1 MKLLV
6 TVRDALKRLIGEELL
21 AQVRVIAPIPE
32 AIQSAS
38 PNGHFYSPVVNTGE
52 LNARLG
58 SIYPEHPQAEG
69 VDFDDASHLDLL
81 EQAFARYLPE
91 YDYPEQGSSDEEL
104 THFYT
109 QNSQFSWLDSRGLF
123 ALLRHWR
130 PHRIIEVGSGYSS
143 LLMADINRR
152 FLSGE
157 TRIQCIEPYPRPFLR
172 RPEFGI
178 ELIERKVQELE
189 LTIFEQ
195 LQAGD
200 LLFID
205 SSHVCKTGSDV
216 TWLFLNVLPRLKPGV
231 RVHIHDIFL
240 PVEYPKQWVLEENR
254 SWNEQYLLHALLMFS
269 NGFKVLFAN
278 NYAFLRFPEQV
289 IRAINHPKG
298 QGYGGG
304 SIYIERL

>member
-1 MKLLV
+1 M
-6 TVRDALKRLIGEELL
+6 
-21 AQVRVIAPIPE
+21 
-32 AIQSAS
+32 
-38 PNGHFYSPVVNTGE
+38 
-52 LNARLG
+52 G